1 MDLSTVIGLLLG
13 VLCIFGSFLLE
24 GGRFEALII
33 IPALIIVFGGT
44 FAAASISFSFEKMK
58 LLPKLIM
65 IAVRRRD
72 FRYREMIDRIGFYS
86 VTARRDGLL
95 ALENQLPAMAS
106 QTFLQNA
113 IQNLI
118 DGVSPEVLRSL
129 LEDEKDYILER
140 HALHAS
146 IFQKMGGYSPTMGII
161 GTVLG
166 LIVAMANAG
175 QDPSQ
180 LIRHIATAFIATL
193 WGIFMANLVWLPL
206 ADKLKF
212 RGEEEAI
219 LLDIIIQGVYG
230 IQAGESPSMIRSRM
244 ENIMPPSERR
254 RTRYLAA

>member
-1 MDLSTVIGLLLG
+1 MDLSTVIGLILG

-24 GGRFEALII
+24 GGQVEALVI

-58 LLPKLIM
+58 LLPQLVM
-65 IAVRRRD
+65 IALRRRD
-72 FRYREMIDRIGFYS
+72 YRYRDMIERMVNYS

-95 ALENQLPAMAS
+95 ALENQLFRMRD
-106 QTFLQNA
+106 QIFLQNA
-113 IQNLI
+113 IQNLV
-118 DGVSPEVLRSL
+118 DGISPEILRSM
-129 LEDEKDYILER
+129 LESEKEYILER

-161 GTVLG
+161 GTVMG
-166 LIVAMANAG
+166 LVVAMANAG
-175 QDPSQ
+175 QDPSE

-212 RGEEEAI
+212 RAEEEAI
-219 LLDIIIQGVYG
+219 ELDIIIQGVYG
-230 IQAGESPSMIRSRM
+230 IQAGENPATVRSRI
-244 ENIMPPSERR
+244 ESILPAPQRIK
-254 RTRYLAA
+254 TKYFTA